1 MLAKEEDPVER
12 NEQIWKKEK
21 SCGYSRVTGKEGRAS
36 LQKEKGHFHLSSCFK
51 RRKNIRMEG
60 RELGGIQADIPDME
74 VNWEN
79 SLEVGI

>member
-36 LQKEKGHFHLSSCFK
+36 LQKRRDISIFPLVSNEGKISGWKAENLEEFK
-51 RRKNIRMEG
+51 LIS
-60 RELGGIQADIPDME
+60 LDME